1 MGFLKRGHASQMHWS
16 AWICMDKGGLT
27 DMAYVA
33 FQKELDNNPN
43 QRLLSNCNMRKGLHI
58 HKELVKD
65 WPILSR

>member
-1 MGFLKRGHASQMHWS
+1 
-16 AWICMDKGGLT
+16 MDKGGLT

-65 WPILSR
+65 